1 MPKQENKVS
10 SPDSLDVMDAELSK
24 IQELGEKNQSV
35 KISGRIYR
43 LFAATDAVGG
53 RPIAQFVGK
62 VDEVVDE
69 DFVGRHFGGGK
80 FKVRFTITAQNG
92 ATEQRD
98 VIYNIDETYNKYL
111 KEVPTP
117 PAPAPLPTPPAHE
130 KESSGGMLDKFL
142 SRFTPDNVAAFGL
155 AVKTIRE
162 LFPQRPQPDYME
174 LMKIIAA
181 NSNKPAFSDSVVMK
195 AMEMQQQQQRAQSP
209 ISQLKELR
217 EIKEFFKEEITE
229 NQDDG
234 ETMNWIKTAFE
245 LLPVL
250 LQKTNNNFQA
260 AGQQA
265 RQIPLVNKLIAN
277 DPELA
282 TAFINRARQ
291 QYGDANARA
300 LARGFGYEMNVKPDE
315 KPDENPDENP
325 DEYLEENPEEN
336 PDDQGGE
343 NG

>member
-1 MPKQENKVS
+1 MSKQENKGS
-10 SPDSLDVMDAELSK
+10 NPDSLDVMDAELSK

-98 VIYNIDETYNKYL
+98 IIYNIDDTYNKYL

-117 PAPAPLPTPPAHE
+117 PAPAPLPTAAPAPE
-130 KESSGGMLDKFL
+130 KESNIIDKIFQK
-142 SRFTPDNVAAFGL
+142 FTPEYITAFTL
-155 AVKTIRE
+155 SIKTIRE
-162 LFPQRPQPDYME
+162 LFPPRPQPDYME

-234 ETMNWIKTAFE
+234 ETMSWIKTAFE
-245 LLPVL
+245 LLPLL
-250 LQKTNNNFQA
+250 LQKNNNNFQA

-282 TAFINRARQ
+282 TAFIDRARK

-315 KPDENPDENP
+315 NPDENPEENP

-336 PDDQGGE
+336 PEDQGGE

>member
-1 MPKQENKVS
+1 MPKQETKGS

-98 VIYNIDETYNKYL
+98 IIYNIDDTYNKYL
-111 KEVPTP
+111 KEVPP
-117 PAPAPLPTPPAHE
+117 RPAPAPLPTPPAPE
-130 KESSGGMLDKFL
+130 KESNIIDKIFQKITPEYITAFAL
-142 SRFTPDNVAAFGL
+142 SI
-155 AVKTIRE
+155 KTIKE
-162 LFPQRPQPDYME
+162 LFPARPQPDYME

-209 ISQLKELR
+209 ISQLKELK
-217 EIKEFFKEEITE
+217 EIREFFKEEITE

-282 TAFINRARQ
+282 TAFIKRAQ
-291 QYGDANARA
+291 EQYGDANARA

-315 KPDENPDENP
+315 NPDENP
-325 DEYLEENPEEN
+325 EGNPGEDFEENPEGN